1 MRAIILAAGV
11 GARLGAD
18 GERPKC
24 LLEFGGITL
33 LERHL
38 RNLAAAGIT
47 DVAVCTGY
55 EAGLL
60 EQAVAGRAQPRVKTL
75 LNPAFREGS
84 VVSLWTMR
92 EALRAGDDILLM
104 DADVLYDGDFLRLLA
119 ATPVHNRFLCDRD
132 FEPGEEPVK
141 ICLERGRVVEFRK
154 QLAPDLRYD
163 DAGESVGFFS
173 LTAATA
179 SALADITEAYVGADR
194 RNEPYE
200 EAIRDLVLAQ
210 GAAFDVV
217 DVTGRPWIEI
227 DFPEDISRANEQ
239 ILPRIQ

>member
-11 GARLGAD
+11 GARLGAHGD
-18 GERPKC
+18 RPKC

-38 RNLAAAGIT
+38 RNLVAAGIE
-47 DVAVCTGY
+47 DVALCTGY
-55 EAGLL
+55 RHELL
-60 EQAVAGRAQPRVKTL
+60 EQAVTGHTQARVTTVM
-75 LNPAFREGS
+75 NPAFREGS

-92 EALRAGDDILLM
+92 DALRAGEDILLM
-104 DADVLYDGDFLRLLA
+104 DADVLYDPELLRLLA
-119 ATPVHNRFLCDRD
+119 HAPVQNRFLCDRD
-132 FEPGEEPVK
+132 FEPGDEPVK

-154 QLAPDLRYD
+154 QLAPDLSYD

-179 SALADITEAYVGADR
+179 TALADIADAFVGAQR

-200 EAIRDLVLAQ
+200 EAIRDLVLVQ
-210 GAAFDVV
+210 GATFDVV
-217 DVTGRPWIEI
+217 DVTGRPWVEI
-227 DFPEDISRANEQ
+227 DFPEDITRANQQ

>member
-1 MRAIILAAGV
+1 MQAIILAAGV
-11 GARLGAD
+11 GARLGAH

-24 LLEFGGITL
+24 LLEFGGMTL

-38 RNLAAAGIT
+38 SNLAAAGIT

-55 EAGLL
+55 QRELL
-60 EQAVAGRAQPRVKTL
+60 EQALARHTQPRVTTIS
-75 LNPAFREGS
+75 NPAYREGS

-104 DADVLYDGDFLRLLA
+104 DADVLYDADLLRLLA
-119 ATPVHNRFLCDRD
+119 AAPVHNRFLCDRD
-132 FEPGEEPVK
+132 FEPGDEPVK

-154 QLAPDLRYD
+154 RLAPDLSYD

-179 SALADITEAYVGADR
+179 AALADITDNYVAADR

-200 EAIRDLVLAQ
+200 EAIRDLVLSQ
-210 GAAFDVV
+210 GAVFDVV
-217 DVTGRPWIEI
+217 DVTGRPWVEI
-227 DFPEDISRANEQ
+227 DFPEDIARANDQ

>member
-11 GARLGAD
+11 GARLGTHGD
-18 GERPKC
+18 RPKC
-24 LLEFGGITL
+24 LLEFGGISL

-38 RNLAAAGIT
+38 QNLAAAGIG
-47 DVAVCTGY
+47 DVALCTGY
-55 EAGLL
+55 RHELL
-60 EQAVAGRAQPRVKTL
+60 EQAVAGHAQPRVTTVT
-75 LNPAFREGS
+75 NPAFREGS

-92 EALRAGDDILLM
+92 EALRAGDDVLLM
-104 DADVLYDGDFLRLLA
+104 DADVLYDPELLRLLA
-119 ATPVHNRFLCDRD
+119 YAPVHNRFLCDRD
-132 FEPGEEPVK
+132 FEPGDEPVK

-154 QLAPDLRYD
+154 QLAPNLAYD

-179 SALADITEAYVGADR
+179 AALADITDVYVTADR

-200 EAIRDLVLAQ
+200 EAIRDLVLVQA
-210 GAAFDVV
+210 AAFDVV
-217 DVTGRPWIEI
+217 DVTGRPWVEI
-227 DFPEDISRANEQ
+227 DFPEDIVRANEQ